1 MCVWEADV
9 LTHYIAEDFANR
21 NGHVTTGLQIIGEVD
36 GDDWMVSRP
45 LQKYISGNW
54 YNVEQAQPSGEY
66 MQHLKNIT
74 AGNPKTIEQYQ
85 LTKKLAL
92 SGYIQKTVKTGMTN

>member
-1 MCVWEADV
+1 EPG
-9 LTHYIAEDFANR
+9 

-54 YNVEQAQPSGEY
+54 YNVEQA
-66 MQHLKNIT
+66 
-74 AGNPKTIEQYQ
+74 
-85 LTKKLAL
+85 
-92 SGYIQKTVKTGMTN
+92 

>member
-1 MCVWEADV
+1 
-9 LTHYIAEDFANR
+9 
-21 NGHVTTGLQIIGEVD
+21 
-36 GDDWMVSRP
+36 
-45 LQKYISGNW
+45 
-54 YNVEQAQPSGEY
+54 